1 MRHKTTLTLTAE
13 EIDIIKTALNSYSV
27 EMMDKSTTW
36 AILGTYGK
44 EDYYHRMAYKI
55 NDLWSRFYDAAK
67 RLAKRETV
75 TTTAE

>member
-55 NDLWSRFYDAAK
+55 NDLWSRFYKASK
-67 RLAKRETV
+67 KLSVSKTV